1 MGTAADGMHPTGMH
15 SCWILCVLGNGAV
28 SGCHTG
34 FQFPIE
40 KVASCIFCL
49 RVHFANAIS
58 CRRMELFTECMNPH
72 RSACDTQFYRL
83 VQYSSLEKMGQY
95 ICEDKAGEGT
105 MLIFPCLGTK
115 LAHSLKTIKLCH
127 SAGRALT
134 CDWSVHSLP
143 MFVEINFSHDLHGK
157 V

>member
-1 MGTAADGMHPTGMH
+1 MCTRKWCGIRMSH
-15 SCWILCVLGNGAV
+15 WV
-28 SGCHTG
+28 SISRWG
-34 FQFPIE
+34 QLYN
-40 KVASCIFCL
+40 KLKAASCIFCL

-83 VQYSSLEKMGQY
+83 VQYSSFEKMGQY

-143 MFVEINFSHDLHGK
+143 MFSKLILVMICTESLTEIKNIFK
-157 V
+157 